1 MPVTLHPE
9 MFYTVVLHSRSDF
22 ERNWPVLGGLEIYK
36 MGVFPSVAELGV
48 VGRQIRSRPQK
59 PVCESQFVCRLFA

>member
-1 MPVTLHPE
+1 MASNARPQKVLH
-9 MFYTVVLHSRSDF
+9 FVLHSRSDC

-48 VGRQIRSRPQK
+48 MSR
-59 PVCESQFVCRLFA
+59 